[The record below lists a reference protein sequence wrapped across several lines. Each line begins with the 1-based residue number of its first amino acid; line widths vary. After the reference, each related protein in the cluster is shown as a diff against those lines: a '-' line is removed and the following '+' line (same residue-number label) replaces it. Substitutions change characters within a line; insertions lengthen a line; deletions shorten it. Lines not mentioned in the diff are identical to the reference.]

1 MSNLLE
7 DEETV
12 QLNIEVDSWESSIRE
27 AGKLLEKAHYISWKY
42 IDDMIA
48 IVHLYGPY
56 IVVFE
61 NVALAHAQ
69 SGSGV
74 YKSGASLITLKQPVA
89 FGNKDN
95 DPVSIV
101 IALASV
107 NHSDHLEFL
116 KKIMIAFS
124 KGVKEKILA
133 SENGAEVIEIINE
146 YGEEEEE
153 YEEG

>member
-1 MSNLLE
+1 M
-7 DEETV
+7 
-12 QLNIEVDSWESSIRE
+12 
-27 AGKLLEKAHYISWKY
+27 
-42 IDDMIA
+42 
-48 IVHLYGPY
+48 
-56 IVVFE
+56 
-61 NVALAHAQ
+61 
-69 SGSGV
+69 
-74 YKSGASLITLKQPVA
+74 
-89 FGNKDN
+89 
-95 DPVSIV
+95 

>member
-1 MSNLLE
+1 M
-7 DEETV
+7 
-12 QLNIEVDSWESSIRE
+12 
-27 AGKLLEKAHYISWKY
+27 
-42 IDDMIA
+42 
-48 IVHLYGPY
+48 
-56 IVVFE
+56 
-61 NVALAHAQ
+61 
-69 SGSGV
+69 
-74 YKSGASLITLKQPVA
+74 
-89 FGNKDN
+89 
-95 DPVSIV
+95 
-101 IALASV
+101 ASV